1 MKGADLMKRIVTP
14 PLVAAAVLGGGILL
28 ARTNLVMAQE
38 DPMETTEIAGVQI
51 PAGYTQLE
59 SEAERTLNFTAAE
72 TVLNPGSEYAALI
85 QTSAGTMLV
94 ELHADLV
101 PNTVNNFVFLA
112 LNSYY
117 DGIVFLRVVE
127 EFLAQNG
134 EDTVN
139 GNRGSHH

>member
-72 TVLNPGSEYAALI
+72 TVLDRKS
-85 QTSAGTMLV
+85 TR
-94 ELHADLV
+94 
-101 PNTVNNFVFLA
+101 
-112 LNSYY
+112 LNSSHVAISYA
-117 DGIVFLRVVE
+117 VFCLKKK
-127 EFLAQNG
+127 
-134 EDTVN
+134 
-139 GNRGSHH
+139 NRP